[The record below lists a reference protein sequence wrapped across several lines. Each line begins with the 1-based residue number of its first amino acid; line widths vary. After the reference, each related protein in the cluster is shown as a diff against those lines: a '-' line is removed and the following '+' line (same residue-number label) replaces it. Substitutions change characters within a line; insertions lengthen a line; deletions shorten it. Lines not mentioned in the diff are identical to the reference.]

1 MPWIQLQIPA
11 DPDTADQ
18 LEDLLM
24 EMGAEA
30 VSMEDAADQPLY
42 EPDPGTTPLWSQ
54 TTVTG
59 LFQSDRDIDQLCS
72 DVRNAW
78 HQQTQQ
84 SLTDID
90 VTLVED
96 KDWERAWMDDFHPLQ
111 FGERLWIVP
120 SWADAPDPDAANL
133 MLDPGLA
140 FGTGTHATTALCLEW
155 LDGKDVAGKQVTDYG
170 CGSGIL
176 GLAALLLGA
185 YHVVGVDTDPQALE
199 ASRENARRNGVD
211 PARLDLYLPK
221 DEPDT
226 KTDVMLANILAQPLI
241 GLAPHLAALTK
252 LGGDLVL
259 SGILSNQARE
269 VMVAYEPWFIMDEPE
284 QREEWIRL
292 TGRRNDR

>member
-1 MPWIQLQIPA
+1 MPWIQLRIPA

-24 EMGAEA
+24 ETGADA

-42 EPDPGTTPLWSQ
+42 EPDPGTTPLWHQ
-54 TTVTG
+54 TSVTG
-59 LFQSDRDIDQLCS
+59 LFQSGRDIEQLCA
-72 DVRNAW
+72 DIRGAW

-84 SLTDID
+84 DLADIE

-96 KDWERAWMDDFHPLQ
+96 KDWERAWMDDFKPMP
-111 FGERLWIVP
+111 FGQRLWIVP
-120 SWADAPDPDAANL
+120 SWHDAPDPEAANL

-140 FGTGTHATTALCLEW
+140 FGTGTHPTTALCLEW
-155 LDGKDVAGKQVTDYG
+155 LDGQDVNGCQVIDYG

-185 YHVVGVDTDPQALE
+185 EHVIGVDTDPQALE
-199 ASRENARRNGVD
+199 ASRDNARRNQVAD
-211 PARLDLYLPK
+211 DRLDLYLPA

-226 KTDVMLANILAQPLI
+226 RADIMLANILAQPLI
-241 GLAPHLAALTK
+241 SLAPHLASLVK
-252 LGGDLVL
+252 PGGRLVL
-259 SGILSNQARE
+259 SGILSNQARD
-269 VMVAYEPWFIMDEPE
+269 VMAAYEPWFVMDEPE

>member
-11 DPDTADQ
+11 DPDNADQ

-42 EPDPGTTPLWSQ
+42 EPDPGTTPLWHHTS
-54 TTVTG
+54 VTG
-59 LFQSDRDIDQLCS
+59 LFDSERDIEQLCAAIT
-72 DVRNAW
+72 DAW

-84 SLTDID
+84 SLPGID

-96 KDWERAWMDDFHPLQ
+96 KDWERAWMDDFQPLQ

-120 SWADAPDPDAANL
+120 SWHEAPDPDAANL

-140 FGTGTHATTALCLEW
+140 FGTGTHPTTALCLQW
-155 LDGKDVAGKQVTDYG
+155 LDGQDVQDKQVINYG

-185 YHVVGVDTDPQALE
+185 RHVVGVDTDPQALE
-199 ASRENARRNGVD
+199 ASRDNAQRNGVE
-211 PARLDLYLPK
+211 ASRLDLYLPES
-221 DEPDT
+221 EPDT
-226 KTDVMLANILAQPLI
+226 RADIMLANILAQPLI
-241 GLAPHLAALTK
+241 GLAPHLAARVRP
-252 LGGDLVL
+252 GGDLVL

-269 VMVAYEPWFIMDEPE
+269 VMAAYEPWFVMDEPE
-284 QREEWIRL
+284 QKEEWIRL